1 MARCLQCFLQRVSII
16 ITIPKTSSGG
26 RMKTTNEK
34 GFTLIELMIV
44 IAIIGVLAAIA
55 IPNFISYRNK
65 SYCASMEGDA
75 KSVAAA
81 LASYFSVP
89 TRTALPADLAALK
102 TYEAVT
108 VGADNDV
115 AIDSIGAGMNSGI
128 QIDVSNAGTRCPRG
142 TMFTTYM
149 GTSAPGFW
157 TK

>member
-1 MARCLQCFLQRVSII
+1 
-16 ITIPKTSSGG
+16 
-26 RMKTTNEK
+26 MKRTNEK

-65 SYCASMEGDA
+65 SYCAAVEGDA

-89 TRTALPADLAALK
+89 TRTSLPADLAALK
-102 TYEAVT
+102 AYEAVT
-108 VGADNDV
+108 VGADSSV
-115 AIDSIGAGMNSGI
+115 AIDSIGSGMNSGI
-128 QIDVSNAGTRCPRG
+128 SVEVSNADTKCPRG
-142 TMFTTYM
+142 TAFTTYM
-149 GTSAPGFW
+149 GTSTPGFW